1 MRTEKEIR
9 QVAEHVVTLLPD
21 DEKEWQ
27 QVLQHAANLKLWED
41 GRGPLAEGND
51 RSGNGNQ
58 TPSSG
63 GNCDQGFRVR
73 GSGFGFSFA
82 SEP

>member
-63 GNCDQGFRVR
+63 GNLKIVGDQILN
-73 GSGFGFSFA
+73 
-82 SEP
+82 